1 MGNEVVGCEMEVE
14 YEGKERTVILIPLQ
28 FSPAMQRYEELNKVG
43 EGTMH

>member
-1 MGNEVVGCEMEVE
+1 MGNEVVGCGMEGE
-14 YEGKERTVILIPLQ
+14 YEGEERTVILIPLQ